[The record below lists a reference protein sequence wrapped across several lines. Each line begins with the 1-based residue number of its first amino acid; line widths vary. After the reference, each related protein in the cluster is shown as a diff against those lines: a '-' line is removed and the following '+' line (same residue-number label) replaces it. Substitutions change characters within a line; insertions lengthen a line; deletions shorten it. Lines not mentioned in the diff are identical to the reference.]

1 MVKDQEYRP
10 LISYPSDGLDDVS
23 LPVKPAWTSK
33 FTPVV
38 FIGLLA
44 AETLAFALYVIFTR
58 TAHATC
64 TVPLN
69 SQHALY
75 SPALEAVEHEVRVY
89 YGGFSG
95 DMSPFQIP
103 SSPTLDKMWTDLYN
117 TGLSR
122 ITKQEAARLP
132 NKTSAIPGDDDHY
145 IVSLDVFHSLHCLNN
160 IRMALDPDYY
170 PDWRISTTNSSIPL
184 QKDATD
190 HISHCMEWIRQAV
203 TCSGDTS
210 LVVWQWHDASNFS
223 RPRANVA
230 HTCRKFDKLQD
241 WAKEHA
247 MKIKYDT
254 TVRIEDDIVVP
265 IFHNEIV

>member
-1 MVKDQEYRP
+1 MSKDQEYRP
-10 LISYPSDGLDDVS
+10 LISGPSDELDDVV
-23 LPVKPAWTSK
+23 LPVKSAWKSK
-33 FTPVV
+33 FTPIV

-58 TAHATC
+58 AAHATC

-69 SQHALY
+69 SQHSLY
-75 SPALEAVEHEVRVY
+75 CSGY

-122 ITKQEAARLP
+122 ITKEEPARLP

-145 IVSLDVFHSLHCLNN
+145 IVSLDVFHSLHCLNK
-160 IRMALDPDYY
+160 IRMAV
-170 PDWRISTTNSSIPL
+170 
-184 QKDATD
+184 
-190 HISHCMEWIRQAV
+190 SHCMEWIRQAV

-247 MKIKYDT
+247 MKIKYDA
-254 TVRIEDDIVVP
+254 TVRIEDDIMVP